1 MADLPI
7 SGLTERTSGSI
18 TGAEEAAFQI
28 GGTTNYRIS
37 LNSIKAWIREQ
48 LTTLMVTLTGTQ
60 TLTNKTLTSPVINSG
75 DAVTVTGTTINLLA
89 GTTTN
94 LNTRI
99 GAVEADVDT
108 LDSTV
113 DGIDTRLTNVE
124 GEIEYTFSMSAGAA
138 GTSVTI
144 ATTAIEALLPI
155 DVDSVLCQ
163 YYEVNTLVRTGML
176 TDKIV
181 VHEKGGADAGKLDKI
196 IFATETG
203 NTYHFIIKYKL
214 YTA

>member
-7 SGLTERTSGSI
+7 SGLPERTYGSI
-18 TGAEEAAFQI
+18 AGTEEAAFQT

-37 LNSIKAWIREQ
+37 LNSIKAWLREQ
-48 LTTLMVTLTGTQ
+48 YTTFVTLAGTQ

-75 DAVTVTGTTINLLA
+75 DAVTVTGTTINHLT

-113 DGIDTRLTNVE
+113 DGIDTRLTTVE

-181 VHEKGGADAGKLDKI
+181 VHEKGGAHAGKLDKI

-203 NTYHFIIKYKL
+203 HTYHFIIKYKL

>member
-1 MADLPI
+1 MANLPI
-7 SGLTERTSGSI
+7 SLLPERTYSNIVG
-18 TGAEEAAFQI
+18 TEEAAFQT

-37 LNSIKAWIREQ
+37 LNSIKAWLREQ
-48 LTTLMVTLTGTQ
+48 YTTFVTLAGTQ

-75 DAVTVTGTTINLLA
+75 DAVTVTGTTINHLT

-113 DGIDTRLTNVE
+113 DGIDTRLTTVE

-181 VHEKGGADAGKLDKI
+181 VHEKGGAHAGKLDKI

-203 NTYHFIIKYKL
+203 HTYHFIIKYKL